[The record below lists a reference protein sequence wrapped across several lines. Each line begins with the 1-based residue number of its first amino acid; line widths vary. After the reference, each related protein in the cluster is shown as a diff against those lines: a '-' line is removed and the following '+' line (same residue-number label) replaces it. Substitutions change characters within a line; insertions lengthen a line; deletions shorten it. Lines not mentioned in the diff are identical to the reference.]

1 MILEGWRQGTF
12 TSGWTEND
20 YARAKAAWSK
30 VLGLTK
36 RLFDR
41 GILLTA
47 GSDLPNPWV
56 IPGVSFHEEL
66 QLLADAGIPPLDVL
80 RIATANGAKALGID
94 DEAGT
99 VEVGRR
105 ADLVVLTA
113 NPLDDLGNTRSIEWV
128 ILGGVAF
135 NPDSLLAH

>member
-1 MILEGWRQGTF
+1 MEVLEVL
-12 TSGWTEND
+12 
-20 YARAKAAWSK
+20 RALADSDEANRNASAWPT

-41 GILLTA
+41 GVLLTA

-80 RIATANGAKALGID
+80 QIATSNGAVALGID
-94 DEAGT
+94 DEIGT
-99 VEVGRR
+99 VEPGKR
-105 ADLVVLTA
+105 ADLVVLSA
-113 NPLDDLGNTRSIEWV
+113 NPLDDIYNTRSIEWIIQAGTV
-128 ILGGVAF
+128 LK
-135 NPDSLLAH
+135 PDSLLSE

>member
-1 MILEGWRQGTF
+1 M
-12 TSGWTEND
+12 
-20 YARAKAAWSK
+20 
-30 VLGLTK
+30 LGLTK

-66 QLLADAGIPPLDVL
+66 QLLVDSGIPPLDVL
-80 RIATANGAKALGID
+80 RIATINGATALGID
-94 DEAGT
+94 DETGT
-99 VEVGRR
+99 VEVGKR

-113 NPLDDLGNTRSIEWV
+113 NPLDDIANTRSIEWV
-128 ILGGVAF
+128 ILGGVTLK
-135 NPDSLLAH
+135 PDALLGAL